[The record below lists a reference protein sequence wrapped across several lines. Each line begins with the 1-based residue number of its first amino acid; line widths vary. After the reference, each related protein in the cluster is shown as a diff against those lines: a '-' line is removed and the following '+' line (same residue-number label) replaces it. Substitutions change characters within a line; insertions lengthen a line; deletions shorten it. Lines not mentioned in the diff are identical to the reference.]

1 MNDQTSTSRPLN
13 VGYLVVGLV
22 FLGIA
27 GAWALRAGGLVD
39 TSQVQWL
46 VPAVLVGAGVI
57 GLVAFGA
64 KGLGRRRTPRYD
76 EPAAYDEPAP
86 YDLPG
91 HHPTADTA
99 ADTAADTEPTTRI
112 EGDDR

>member
-1 MNDQTSTSRPLN
+1 MNDDTRPSRPLN

-27 GAWALRAGGLVD
+27 GAWALRTSGVVD
-39 TSQVQWL
+39 TAQVQWL
-46 VPAVLVGAGVI
+46 IPAVLVGAGVI

-64 KGLGRRRTPRYD
+64 RSVNRRGTTT
-76 EPAAYDEPAP
+76 YDEPAP
-86 YDLPG
+86 GPDLHDPYDDPYDD
-91 HHPTADTA
+91 H
-99 ADTAADTEPTTRI
+99 TEPTTRL

>member
-1 MNDQTSTSRPLN
+1 MNDQTSTPRPLH

-27 GAWALRAGGLVD
+27 GAWALRTSGVVD
-39 TSQVQWL
+39 TAQVQWL
-46 VPAVLVGAGVI
+46 IPAVLVGAGVI

-64 KGLGRRRTPRYD
+64 KGLNRRGGT
-76 EPAAYDEPAP
+76 AYDEPAP
-86 YDLPG
+86 ELDPYGYPA
-91 HHPTADTA
+91 TNADTA
-99 ADTAADTEPTTRI
+99 TDTDTDTDTEPTTRI

>member
-1 MNDQTSTSRPLN
+1 MNDPTSTSRPLN

-27 GAWALRAGGLVD
+27 GAWALRTSGVVD
-39 TSQVQWL
+39 TAQVQWL
-46 VPAVLVGAGVI
+46 IPAVLVGAGVI

-64 KGLGRRRTPRYD
+64 KGLNRRGGT
-76 EPAAYDEPAP
+76 AYDEPAP
-86 YDLPG
+86 EREPEQDPYDY
-91 HHPTADTA
+91 TDT
-99 ADTAADTEPTTRI
+99 DTDTYTDTEPTTRI

>member
-1 MNDQTSTSRPLN
+1 MNDDTRTSRPLN

-27 GAWALRAGGLVD
+27 GAWALRTSGVVD
-39 TSQVQWL
+39 TAQVQWL
-46 VPAVLVGAGVI
+46 IPAVLVGAGVI

-64 KGLGRRRTPRYD
+64 KSINRRGATTYDDPTPEPDLYD
-76 EPAAYDEPAP
+76 P
-86 YDLPG
+86 YDD
-91 HHPTADTA
+91 H
-99 ADTAADTEPTTRI
+99 TEPTTRL